1 MAWSRFSYRFIL
13 LPSFAGLFCL
23 GCSAIS
29 NRIDATSASDESQA
43 VNLSATAEIDPA
55 ADASEDPD
63 IALRTDETQAAEQ
76 AGAEQAREQ
85 AREQAA
91 AASLAHYN
99 EGINL
104 ASSADALSQSAFS
117 PDDWGLIVSR
127 WQRAAQQMD
136 QVAPG
141 TANYEE
147 AQVKSANYTQRAE
160 AAQAQ
165 IAELQ
170 TVTYVPLPESA
181 RRTARRTVRRTPP
194 PAATSQPAATSS
206 SSDASQQR
214 VRVPIVRRL
223 HGTPV
228 VRVTFNGVR
237 EYEMILD
244 TGASRTLITRPM
256 ADELGVVTI
265 DRMIASTA
273 SAAEVTFEVGQLSS
287 MSLGGITLNDARV
300 SIGES
305 VDVGLLGNDF
315 FRGYDVNIMSSEGV
329 VELVA
334 N

>member
-29 NRIDATSASDESQA
+29 NRIEATSASDESQA
-43 VNLSATAEIDPA
+43 VNLSATTAIDPA
-55 ADASEDPD
+55 ANASEDPN
-63 IALRTDETQAAEQ
+63 IALRPDEIQAAEQ
-76 AGAEQAREQ
+76 AAAEQ

-147 AQVKSANYTQRAE
+147 AQAKSANYTQRAE

-170 TVTYVPLPESA
+170 TVTYVPLPASA
-181 RRTARRTVRRTPP
+181 RRTAP

-206 SSDASQQR
+206 SSDDSQQR

-256 ADELGVVTI
+256 ADDLGVVTI

-300 SIGES
+300 SIGET

>member
-13 LPSFAGLFCL
+13 LPSFAGLLCL

-29 NRIDATSASDESQA
+29 NRIDATSANENPQA
-43 VNLSATAEIDPA
+43 VNLSTTVETASD
-55 ADASEDPD
+55 ADASESPD
-63 IALRTDETQAAEQ
+63 IALGTDEAQAAEQ
-76 AGAEQAREQ
+76 AIAEQARE
-85 AREQAA
+85 EAA
-91 AASLAHYN
+91 ATSLAYYN

-141 TANYEE
+141 TENYEE
-147 AQVKSANYTQRAE
+147 AQTKSANYTQRAE

-170 TVTYVPLPESA
+170 AVTYVPLPASA
-181 RRTARRTVRRTPP
+181 RRTAQP
-194 PAATSQPAATSS
+194 PAASQSAATSS
-206 SSDASQQR
+206 PSEISQQR

-287 MSLGGITLNDARV
+287 MSLGGVTLNNARV

>member
-29 NRIDATSASDESQA
+29 NRIEATSASDESQA
-43 VNLSATAEIDPA
+43 ATTAIDPA
-55 ADASEDPD
+55 ANASEDPN
-63 IALRTDETQAAEQ
+63 IAIRPDEIQAAEQ
-76 AGAEQAREQ
+76 AAAEQAGEQAREQ

-127 WQRAAQQMD
+127 WQRAAQQMG

-147 AQVKSANYTQRAE
+147 AQAKSANYTQRAE

-170 TVTYVPLPESA
+170 TITYVPLPASA
-181 RRTARRTVRRTPP
+181 RRTAP

-206 SSDASQQR
+206 SSDDSQQR

-256 ADELGVVTI
+256 ADDLGVVTI

-300 SIGES
+300 SIGET